1 MILKNA
7 GIMPRSG
14 KSNMDD
20 INKKP
25 DLHDDPDGDPVKNRK
40 KLIRK
45 RVLSIL
51 FVLINIIIIATTA
64 YIDFSKEGRPSAPL
78 GINMRYLFAATGCF
92 VAALAAESCK
102 YYVMMRELN
111 GSASA
116 RTAFEVAALGK
127 YYDNITPTGAGGQ
140 TFQVLYLKKK
150 NIPTGASA
158 AMPVTGFLTLQLA
171 FIVLA
176 VIVFFFGTPYLNNV
190 ANYTIAIKISAYIGI
205 LFYASL
211 PLLIILFAVFPM
223 AAKATVRFIIA
234 LLTKLG
240 IIKKKE
246 EALNKSLATFTEYRD
261 SVVAIYKKRKLFFM
275 IMGFGFIYQIA
286 MCSIPYFVLRAFG
299 SPLGFFS
306 VFSMIVLIYCAIT
319 YIPTPGNSGVA
330 EASFYALL
338 ATLNQSYLFWA
349 MMIWR
354 FYSYYSFLAIGGGI
368 FVFGKIKKGDK
379 AKVRNTT

>member
-1 MILKNA
+1 
-7 GIMPRSG
+7 
-14 KSNMDD
+14 MDVT
-20 INKKP
+20 KKTSELP
-25 DLHDDPDGDPVKNRK
+25 DDFGGDPVKSRK
-40 KLIRK
+40 MRIRK
-45 RVLSIL
+45 RIFSIL
-51 FVLINIIIIATTA
+51 FVLLNVSIIVATA

-102 YYVMMRELN
+102 YFVMMKELN
-111 GSASA
+111 SSASV

-140 TFQVLYLKKK
+140 TFQVFYLKKK
-150 NIPTGASA
+150 NISTGASA
-158 AMPVTGFLTLQLA
+158 AMPITGFLTLQLA
-171 FIVLA
+171 FMVLA

-190 ANYTIAIKISAYIGI
+190 ANYTIAIKISAYVGI
-205 LFYASL
+205 LFYASM
-211 PLLIILFAVFPM
+211 PMLIIFFAVFPK

-234 LLTKLG
+234 LLARLR

-246 EALNKSLATFTEYRD
+246 DVLIKSFATFTEYRD
-261 SVVAIYKKRKLFFM
+261 SVVAIYKKKKLFIM
-275 IMGFGFIYQIA
+275 IMGLGFIYQIS

-299 SPLGFFS
+299 SPLRYFS
-306 VFSMIVLIYCAIT
+306 VFSMMVLIYCAIT

-354 FYSYYSFLAIGGGI
+354 FFSYYAFLAIGGGI
-368 FVFGKIKKGDK
+368 FLFGKIEKSKKV
-379 AKVRNTT
+379 KVRNTT